1 MSDEMLKWKKNME
14 DSEVVTCYDYKLLLH
29 QGILSTK
36 LQAKEL
42 NRILR
47 FLDSICK
54 IGFKMKL
61 EQLLYD
67 QVYSIYERKELEKVT
82 PSATLK
88 YCFYQPTE
96 FDHHEMKL
104 TPMGIK
110 AKSEVTEILKIPVFG
125 YVEDFLSN
133 LATVRGKLKKGN
145 VLDNDVAAR
154 IIFQVWDEDLY
165 FQKFNI
171 FA

>member
-1 MSDEMLKWKKNME
+1 MSSMISDAKN
-14 DSEVVTCYDYKLLLH
+14 SFV
-29 QGILSTK
+29 
-36 LQAKEL
+36 
-42 NRILR
+42 
-47 FLDSICK
+47 
-54 IGFKMKL
+54 
-61 EQLLYD
+61 EQ
-67 QVYSIYERKELEKVT
+67 
-82 PSATLK
+82 
-88 YCFYQPTE
+88 
-96 FDHHEMKL
+96 
-104 TPMGIK
+104 MGIK

-154 IIFQVWDEDLY
+154 IISQVWDEDLY